1 MKKTPRYVTKKQ
13 VKMFISHYLIYMNKA
28 QLINEVGFV
37 LSDLKEFPIDNK
49 NQIKFYTRVLE
60 TIQ

>member
-1 MKKTPRYVTKKQ
+1 
-13 VKMFISHYLIYMNKA
+13 MNKA